1 MHYRIRIL
9 KSAIP
14 LVGIVVVLIAG
25 FFYGCNPEKKLAKSF
40 VYQSGKRSALVFSPE
55 YIYKEN
61 QKTWLL
67 DSLKG
72 NFSDEQKD
80 SLLWEMSDYV
90 KNIND
95 SIFLKK
101 FTRGFFYQ
109 LAKYGFDV
117 FDQDA
122 IDLFMQND
130 SSAYFIN
137 IPQVELDETIY
148 PYKDKMLIN
157 GYTYFHQHYLNAIDL
172 STWLE
177 ISKVNDTIINKQ
189 VMFASDL
196 ITDDLNGSFDYDEET
211 DQLKYYYKIDTL
223 TVNQLYDLAITLGKK
238 YAGYTY
244 DYLLNRYILTQK
256 QPGDTLQYYWH
267 YDINRNKLYPIWDEE
282 ERLIPVEE

>member
-1 MHYRIRIL
+1 MVYKIRIS
-9 KSAIP
+9 KSATS
-14 LVGIVVVLIAG
+14 LVGIAVVLIAG

-72 NFSDEQKD
+72 NFNEAQKD
-80 SLLWEMSDYV
+80 SLLWELSDYV
-90 KNIND
+90 KNIDD

-109 LAKYGFDV
+109 MAKYGFDIYN
-117 FDQDA
+117 QDA
-122 IDLFMQND
+122 ISLFMQND
-130 SSAYFIN
+130 SNAYLIN
-137 IPQVELDETIY
+137 ISQVELDETIY
-148 PYKDKMLIN
+148 PYKDKMVIN

-172 STWLE
+172 SAWFE
-177 ISKVNDTIINKQ
+177 ISKVNDTLINKQ

-196 ITDDLNGSFDYDEET
+196 ITDDLNGSFDYDEAT

-223 TVNQLYDLAITLGKK
+223 TVNQLYTLSITLGKK

-244 DYLLNRYILTQK
+244 DYLLNKYILTQK

-267 YDINRNKLYPIWDEE
+267 YDIYRNKLYPIWDKED
-282 ERLIPVEE
+282 RLIPVD

>member
-1 MHYRIRIL
+1 MLNKIRISTL
-9 KSAIP
+9 TFP
-14 LVGIVVVLIAG
+14 LLGMALVLMAG
-25 FFYGCNPEKKLAKSF
+25 FFYACNPEKKLAKNF
-40 VYQSGKRSALVFSPE
+40 VYQPGKRSALVFSPE

-67 DSLKG
+67 DSLEG

-80 SLLWEMSDYV
+80 SLLWEMSDYI

-117 FDQDA
+117 YDQEA

-130 SSAYFIN
+130 SSAYLIN

-148 PYKDKMLIN
+148 PYKDNIVIN

-172 STWLE
+172 SIWLE
-177 ISKVNDTIINKQ
+177 ISKINDTLIHKQ

-196 ITDDLNGSFDYDEET
+196 ITDDLNGSFDYDEAT

-238 YAGYTY
+238 YADYTY
-244 DYLLNRYILTQK
+244 DYLLNKNILTQK